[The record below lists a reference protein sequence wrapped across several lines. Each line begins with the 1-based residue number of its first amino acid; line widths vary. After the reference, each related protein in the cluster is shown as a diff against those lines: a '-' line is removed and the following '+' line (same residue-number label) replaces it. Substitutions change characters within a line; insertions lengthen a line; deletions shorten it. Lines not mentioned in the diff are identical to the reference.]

1 MDGYVSAAHLPFNS
15 SNGFK
20 YFYFENQQM
29 DKKKQHS
36 RNMNKTIHTS
46 FLPDQ
51 LQLFAIQM
59 DSGMGHGDIKKG
71 ANRGL
76 DRKWAGHQ

>member
-1 MDGYVSAAHLPFNS
+1 MDGYLSAVHLLFNS

-20 YFYFENQQM
+20 FFYFENQQT
-29 DKKKQHS
+29 DKQKQTS
-36 RNMNKTIHTS
+36 RNMNKTIYTS

-51 LQLFAIQM
+51 LQLFAIQL

>member
-1 MDGYVSAAHLPFNS
+1 MDGYVSAAHLPFYLPSIFILRINRRTKES
-15 SNGFK
+15 STV
-20 YFYFENQQM
+20 
-29 DKKKQHS
+29 
-36 RNMNKTIHTS
+36 RNMNTTIHTS

-51 LQLFAIQM
+51 LQLFAIHM

>member
-1 MDGYVSAAHLPFNS
+1 MDGYVSAAHLPFNL

-20 YFYFENQQM
+20 YFYFENQLT

-59 DSGMGHGDIKKG
+59 GHGDIKKG